1 MNGSFCNSRDVLLYP
16 VEIRRARTKS
26 QHFPENPVWRILFG
40 KTKPQLIEAKPSS
53 TVRRWFWDPCH
64 QTQLCAC
71 AYSQIVAFTETNL
84 EISPIW
90 QNFDEQHKSLLFSL
104 TRNYQSLL
112 DLTTHTLHSKP
123 PFKTSDISTTGNFFS
138 LFLFFQSRSK
148 NGEKLLKISL
158 K

>member
-26 QHFPENPVWRILFG
+26 QHFPENPVWRFLFG

-112 DLTTHTLHSKP
+112 DLTTHTLHWKP
-123 PFKTSDISTTGNFFS
+123 RTLPQLNFNFNFF
-138 LFLFFQSRSK
+138 LYFQSWSTNGWCAK
-148 NGEKLLKISL
+148 NHLKISF